1 MLPRE
6 AYDLLDVIAG
16 TEAPDYRTIY
26 GGQKV
31 NDLSW
36 HPGIAVPIERG
47 PNAGRTSSAAGRY
60 QFLESTWNDQARKL
74 NLEDFSPSSQ
84 DAAAWNLAN
93 EEFSR
98 RTGGD
103 LLTALQ
109 ERGGPDRQILGA
121 LRNQWT
127 SLPGGIEENARYRNG
142 QGVQVADSG
151 QSQSDAGPSYLQ
163 PIQGKERDKLLG
175 RLGGQTGAAP
185 APEPEAEPSQRPSLA
200 PIQGEERDRLLSRL
214 QPKQE
219 PQPQAAPQEQAL
231 PETKPPGMAD
241 VAWENI
247 KKAYGATSDMLTHQG
262 KVIGNAIGQ
271 GVMAPIGL
279 LSEAERQMRD
289 VSYPPGTFKEGSP
302 LNWMMGSSGLPSL
315 KATLD
320 AGTPWPN
327 TKEENIGD
335 QILGFTAPMA
345 VLGGLGKAPAL
356 YDELATTL
364 PPALRAGEALVR
376 SVAREVPLS
385 AATGAAAKGMN
396 QVIDPK
402 ENPILGTA
410 AELVAAG
417 AVPVGQALATGGGR
431 IANALTPKKVLER
444 QGEGEVAAMQF
455 ALGIDEGTI
464 RYLPKGVTPDHLAE
478 ALRLTQKSTVQ
489 NAADMTTPQLMTT
502 RKFRDTLS
510 QVSGQTVQPGDLN
523 PFLKRA
529 AMFTENPLTNQAK
542 ELVDQKLTDQARAVT
557 DRALAGT
564 SVGADVDRLSAAPQR
579 LHRRV
584 YTAGQLEMAKVS
596 DDLDQTIQR
605 SLGDT
610 KIPDNQVADT
620 VRRTLQASDDMI
632 EAEASRRYGV
642 VRETHGQPIVHPIE
656 NIASYRRANIGF
668 NDRGERKF
676 YEYPESALS
685 QTTQAVLKQIDG
697 IGASPLKNPFNEVSG
712 NRPFLMQE
720 QLPEVYGMY
729 KEEAENLYKQIN
741 SALRSDLPDLDVR
754 VLNQMKSALM
764 RDREQLV
771 PEAKAFMG
779 EEAFGKYQQDFTDA
793 VSYWKQM
800 KQLQGEK
807 TIQAIQNKQTG
818 GQWDLNATQVQ
829 RNLLSSGDSV
839 RAYQELAKA
848 GGVDPSPA
856 LRESIASK
864 VDDFI
869 VSDPTKGVSF
879 NSKSFDTWYRKNQD
893 MIGALPDDVKA
904 SIDAV
909 RVSKESFDLQ
919 KTIRDAPKLKALLG
933 SDPAETSSHKIV
945 NEMLTKGQK
954 GLNRGDFNKLQEAT
968 GIERKRLSTNLGDA
982 IMYQLQTDEAS
993 HNPLTVRQ
1001 RLDALTNNYPFLKA
1015 IYEDRPDVAEGIRGL
1030 QDLYK
1035 ANANLARIKM
1045 GGVVGSNT
1053 ANKALETAFASK
1065 KFENTALGEVA
1076 IRLGFVIG
1084 GGIGNP
1090 LMMAGSGVKGGTLRL
1105 LDVASKS
1112 LAQVYLDPRAMAAAL
1127 ESPNMQKAVA
1137 DRAVS
1142 IAEQFMD
1149 TSKRVATG
1157 EAVNAL
1163 RDGRFVQEEKQ
1174 P

>member
-1 MLPRE
+1 
-6 AYDLLDVIAG
+6 
-16 TEAPDYRTIY
+16 
-26 GGQKV
+26 
-31 NDLSW
+31 
-36 HPGIAVPIERG
+36 
-47 PNAGRTSSAAGRY
+47 
-60 QFLESTWNDQARKL
+60 
-74 NLEDFSPSSQ
+74 
-84 DAAAWNLAN
+84 
-93 EEFSR
+93 
-98 RTGGD
+98 
-103 LLTALQ
+103 
-109 ERGGPDRQILGA
+109 
-121 LRNQWT
+121 
-127 SLPGGIEENARYRNG
+127 
-142 QGVQVADSG
+142 
-151 QSQSDAGPSYLQ
+151 
-163 PIQGKERDKLLG
+163 
-175 RLGGQTGAAP
+175 
-185 APEPEAEPSQRPSLA
+185 
-200 PIQGEERDRLLSRL
+200 
-214 QPKQE
+214 
-219 PQPQAAPQEQAL
+219 
-231 PETKPPGMAD
+231 
-241 VAWENI
+241 
-247 KKAYGATSDMLTHQG
+247 
-262 KVIGNAIGQ
+262 
-271 GVMAPIGL
+271 
-279 LSEAERQMRD
+279 
-289 VSYPPGTFKEGSP
+289 
-302 LNWMMGSSGLPSL
+302 MMGSSGLPSL

-417 AVPVGQALATGGGR
+417 GVPVAQALATGGGR

-584 YTAGQLEMAKVS
+584 YTAGQAEMAKVS

-620 VRRTLQASDDMI
+620 VRKTLQASDDVI
-632 EAEASRRYGV
+632 EAEASRRYDV
-642 VRETHGQPIVHPIE
+642 VRETHGQPIVHPLTSTLE
-656 NIASYRRANIGF
+656 FRRKNVGF
-668 NDRGERKF
+668 EDLDNRVFPPFEEG
-676 YEYPESALS
+676 ALEPG
-685 QTTQAVLKQIDG
+685 TQAILNRIDKY
-697 IGASPLKNPFNEVSG
+697 AATPLKDPFGSG
-712 NRPFLMQE
+712 SIDATS
-720 QLPEVYGMY
+720 VTGMY
-729 KEEAENLYKQIN
+729 KEQAESLYRQVN
-741 SALRSDLPDLDVR
+741 GALGST
-754 VLNQMKSALM
+754 KSATDRTVLGELKRALM
-764 RDREQLV
+764 ADREQLV

-779 EEAFGKYQQDFTDA
+779 EEAFGKYQQDFSDA

-968 GIERKRLSTNLGDA
+968 GIDRKRLSTNLGDA

-1163 RDGRFVQEEKQ
+1163 RDGRFVQEEEQ